1 MLLTRSYNAKYAVFG
16 VRAYLFSGGC
26 VSKALRRILGSWV
39 VYNFHIDEL
48 TVVHLPSVVPR
59 VALTTEPKKR
69 SKLSKR
75 ASAKQ
80 KKAKPVRGTGVVNL
94 ASSGSDE
101 IGNEADLEY
110 SSTEDECAQTFGP
123 ACYVSVPMEI

>member
-1 MLLTRSYNAKYAVFG
+1 M
-16 VRAYLFSGGC
+16 
-26 VSKALRRILGSWV
+26 
-39 VYNFHIDEL
+39 
-48 TVVHLPSVVPR
+48 HLPSVVPR
-59 VALTTEPKKR
+59 AAVPAEPKKR

-94 ASSGSDE
+94 ASSSSDE
-101 IGNEADLEY
+101 TGDDGEAEY

-123 ACYVSVPMEI
+123 VSYVSVPMEI